1 VPLVLRHNDPLELN
15 LAEYCGSVT
24 VLELEAAAAF
34 FAARVSLLK
43 HDTLH
48 LVHASAD
55 FDGVE
60 FGALDRLFE
69 RYARIFAPIDFQIV
83 RRSAWV
89 CQSEAAQPHIAYW
102 VDGRDTRAALS
113 STLRRFGSLA
123 EAGEWLLLSG
133 AEIATLERGEG
144 FADLARFEHPLTT
157 ARAATA

>member
-34 FAARVSLLK
+34 FAAQVSLVK

-48 LVHASAD
+48 LVHAGAD
-55 FDGVE
+55 FDSLD

-69 RYARIFAPIDFQIV
+69 RYASIFAPIDFQIV

-89 CQSEAAQPHIAYW
+89 CQSAAARPYIAYW
-102 VDGRDTRAALS
+102 VEGRDTRGALS
-113 STLRRFGSLA
+113 STLRQFGSLA
-123 EAGEWLLLSG
+123 EAGEWLLLSD
-133 AEIATLERGEG
+133 AEIETLERGEG
-144 FADLARFEHPLTT
+144 FVELARFALTP
-157 ARAATA
+157 ARIATA